1 VTTTFRGIPTGA
13 FEFYDGLSANNTK
26 AWWTEH
32 KSQYDT
38 LVKEPLEALLVELE
52 GEFGTASMFRPYRDV
67 RFSKDKSPYKDHQGG
82 FVGAED
88 GMGWYVQVSAHGLM
102 VAGGWYTAQGL
113 QLGRYR
119 ESVDGPAGVLLE
131 KAIATAEK
139 AGLELG
145 GDVMKTKPRGVPD
158 DHPRLELLKHRSV
171 TVERHLGVPSW
182 VDTRRTLT
190 TVQKLWRG
198 MTPLVEWLVD
208 HVGPVD
214 DGVPAEPQ

>member
-38 LVKEPLEALLVELE
+38 LVKEPLEALLAELE

-102 VAGGWYTAQGL
+102 VAGGRRA
-113 QLGRYR
+113 
-119 ESVDGPAGVLLE
+119 
-131 KAIATAEK
+131 
-139 AGLELG
+139 
-145 GDVMKTKPRGVPD
+145 PRAAW
-158 DHPRLELLKHRSV
+158 S
-171 TVERHLGVPSW
+171 S
-182 VDTRRTLT
+182 
-190 TVQKLWRG
+190 
-198 MTPLVEWLVD
+198 
-208 HVGPVD
+208 
-214 DGVPAEPQ
+214 